1 MRVVVDNVVIRGSV
15 GRTRGMTSHDVVVVG
30 AGLAGLAA
38 AIRLRERGHEPLVL
52 ERSDGPGGRVRT
64 DDVDGFQIDRGFQI
78 LLKAYPAAQD
88 LLDYD
93 GLHLHSFE
101 PGSLV
106 RIGERFHAV
115 ADPLRNP
122 GGVFGTVRAPIGKL
136 KDKRTI
142 LTFRSR
148 VLRPEL
154 EDLFA
159 AKETTAIE
167 RLREVG
173 FSEKMIDRFL
183 RPLFSG
189 IALDPHLD
197 FSSRS
202 LEFIF
207 RMLSEDDAAVPAG
220 GMGEIS
226 AQLAATMP
234 AEAIRYDA
242 EVTEAG
248 ERHVVVDGSRVT
260 ASAVVVATDA
270 VDAARLTAGEVG
282 DPGTNAVTTWWF
294 ASDEPPVTRPVI
306 VLNGTGH
313 GPVNNLA
320 VLSQV
325 APSYSPD
332 ERALVAVSSPAV
344 GVDESAVRANLAD
357 WFGGAVADWQTIR
370 VDEIERAQPK
380 QNVGEDP
387 DQSVRL
393 ASGMFVAG
401 DHRQHASINGAL
413 TSGCRAADAVAA
425 RLCRDC

>member
-1 MRVVVDNVVIRGSV
+1 
-15 GRTRGMTSHDVVVVG
+15 MTSHDVVVVG

-64 DDVDGFQIDRGFQI
+64 DDVDGFLVDRGFQI
-78 LLKAYPAAQD
+78 LLKAYSTAEAM
-88 LLDYD
+88 LDYD
-93 GLHLHSFE
+93 ELHLRSFDA
-101 PGSLV
+101 GSLV
-106 RIGERFHAV
+106 RIGDRFHRV
-115 ADPLRNP
+115 ADPFRNP
-122 GGVFGTVRAPIGKL
+122 GDAFGSVRAPIGNI
-136 KDKRTI
+136 KDKWTI
-142 LTFRSR
+142 LKFRSR
-148 VLRPEL
+148 VRALEV

-159 AKETTAIE
+159 AKETTALE

-173 FSEKMIDRFL
+173 FSERMIDRFL

-189 IALDPHLD
+189 IALDPELS

-207 RMLSEDDAAVPAG
+207 RMLAEDDAAVPSG
-220 GMGEIS
+220 GMGEIPR
-226 AQLAATMP
+226 QLASRLP
-234 AEAIRYDA
+234 AGTIRYDT
-242 EVTEAG
+242 EVTEVG
-248 ERHVVVDGSRVT
+248 EHHVVVEGSRVE
-260 ASAVVVATDA
+260 SQAVVVATDA

-294 ASDEPPVTRPVI
+294 ATEEPPVQRPVI
-306 VLNGTGH
+306 VLNGTGR
-313 GPVNNLA
+313 GVVNNMA

-325 APSYSPD
+325 SPGYSPD
-332 ERALVAVSSPAV
+332 ARSLVAVSTPAV
-344 GVDESAVRANLAD
+344 GVAESAVRTNLTE
-357 WFGGAVADWQTIR
+357 WYGNVVESWETLR
-370 VDEIERAQPK
+370 VDAIERAQPR

-393 ASGMFVAG
+393 PSGMFVAG

-413 TSGCRAADAVAA
+413 VSGCRAGDAVAA